1 MLFRSSATRSSSA
14 ATTRDHISIEVSS
27 SPLASSLI
35 RRIVVAEAQVPFVQ
49 GGAELHVT
57 ALIEQLRNRGYEV
70 EKVALPFRP
79 QPRSELL
86 AQAAAWRLL
95 DLSTSNGRPIDL
107 LIATRF
113 PSYFA
118 RHPRKVAWVIHQ
130 HRAAYELC
138 GTEYS
143 DFEHSEADVGL
154 RQRLLELDRRML
166 TECRRVFTNAQNTAN
181 RLEKF
186 NGVAAQALY
195 HPPPHADQLRPG
207 EYGDYV
213 LVVGR
218 LEPVKRT
225 DLAIRALTHAP
236 GVRLIVVGTGSQR
249 DALESIAKEAG
260 VRDRV
265 VFAGSAA
272 GAELVSMY
280 SKALAVVYA
289 PYDEDYGYVT
299 LEGFLSAKPVIT
311 ATDSGGTLE
320 FVRDG
325 QNGFVCA
332 PEPTAIGS
340 AIARLASD
348 RALAARLGAA
358 GMATAKT
365 VTWDGVVEQ
374 LLG

>member
-1 MLFRSSATRSSSA
+1 LA
-14 ATTRDHISIEVSS
+14 AT
-27 SPLASSLI
+27 PI

-49 GGAELHVT
+49 GGAELHVA
-57 ALIEQLRNRGYEV
+57 ALIDQLRQRGHEV
-70 EKVALPFRP
+70 EKVALPFRS

-86 AQAAAWRLL
+86 AQAAAWRML
-95 DLSTSNGRPIDL
+95 DLSSSNGQPIDL

-113 PSYFA
+113 PTYFA

-154 RQRLLELDRRML
+154 RQHLLELDRRML
-166 TECRRVFTNAQNTAN
+166 GECRRVFTNAQNTAN
-181 RLEKF
+181 RLDKF
-186 NGVAAQALY
+186 NGVTAQALY

-225 DLAIRALTHAP
+225 DLAVRALLHAP
-236 GVRLIVVGTGSQR
+236 TGVRLVIVGTGSQR
-249 DALESIAKEAG
+249 AALERLAKEAG
-260 VRDRV
+260 VSDRV

-272 GAELVSMY
+272 GAELVSLY
-280 SKALAVVYA
+280 SRALAVVYA
-289 PYDEDYGYVT
+289 PFDEDYGYVT
-299 LEGFLSAKPVIT
+299 LEAFLSAKPVIT

-325 QNGFVCA
+325 NNGIVSP
-332 PEPTAIGS
+332 PEPPAIGH
-340 AIARLASD
+340 AIARLAAD

-358 GMATAKT
+358 GMATART